1 MGHASA
7 RSGSQCRGKPQGRL
21 HPRALGLLHGRRWNL
36 LPRFRACHL
45 LLQRRLLPNHGAI
58 TLGDSVHEAFYLTH
72 QLVEACKVQ
81 LLTLSCARSPS
92 DFKVVDDQTVE
103 ETYRIV
109 QDNYTG
115 NEFGKLEWE
124 AAKRKMETE
133 QGVGYKE

>member
-1 MGHASA
+1 M
-7 RSGSQCRGKPQGRL
+7 
-21 HPRALGLLHGRRWNL
+21 
-36 LPRFRACHL
+36 
-45 LLQRRLLPNHGAI
+45 
-58 TLGDSVHEAFYLTH
+58 
-72 QLVEACKVQ
+72 EACKVQ